1 VRYSSLKNPKSLC
14 GTRDIKSSVEQRT
27 RIIEEILSSKTGEAD
42 EDQMRA
48 ALAKQILG
56 TKIALAPLADKLSGS
71 FTVSLGYP
79 ACRSRGDFL
88 IPRIA
93 PLMKLNFE
101 AGSKYRYRDSLHFGK
116 INARASSR
124 NRKHSA

>member
-71 FTVSLGYP
+71 LL
-79 ACRSRGDFL
+79 FL
-88 IPRIA
+88 WGTPH
-93 PLMKLNFE
+93 
-101 AGSKYRYRDSLHFGK
+101 AGAGVTF
-116 INARASSR
+116 
-124 NRKHSA
+124 